1 MKIIVL
7 GAGILSVT
15 SAWFL
20 RRDGHEVTVVD
31 RQPGAGLETSYA
43 NGSQISVSY
52 AEPGANP
59 GAPLKILKW
68 LGRDDSPLLF
78 RLNADPHQW
87 MWGLTFLANCT
98 PGRTRHNT
106 IQLTNLGIYSR
117 DTLKALRRETGI
129 RYEELEKGILHL
141 YESDAELE

>member
-7 GAGILSVT
+7 GAGILGTV

-20 RRDGHEVTVVD
+20 RRDGHEVTVID
-31 RQPGAGLETSYA
+31 RQPDAALETSYA

-52 AEPGANP
+52 AEPWANP
-59 GAPLKILKW
+59 GAPMKILKW

-78 RLNADPHQW
+78 RLNADPYQW

-98 PGRTRHNT
+98 ASRARFNT
-106 IQLTNLGIYSR
+106 IQLTNLGLSSR
-117 DTLKALRRETGI
+117 STLGELRRDLGI
-129 RYEELEKGILHL
+129 
-141 YESDAELE
+141 